1 MTRTEAIQQAILAEL
16 RRRRLTIDASE
27 HLSSVTIT
35 VRLQD
40 GPVPVRAVTYE
51 DQQVVS
57 RRGRNAS
64 EFGGV

>member
-16 RRRRLTIDASE
+16 RRRKSTIDASE

-40 GPVPVRAVTYE
+40 GPMPVRAVTYE

-57 RRGRNAS
+57 RRGRFATDC
-64 EFGGV
+64 GGF